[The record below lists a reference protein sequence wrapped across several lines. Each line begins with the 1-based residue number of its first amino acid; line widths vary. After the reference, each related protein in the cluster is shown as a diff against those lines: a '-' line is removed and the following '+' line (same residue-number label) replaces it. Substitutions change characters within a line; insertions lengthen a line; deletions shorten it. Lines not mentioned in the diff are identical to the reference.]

1 MKDRIFAAYS
11 PEAFKKVGYELV
23 DMLAQYLA
31 DAQQEKIPVNTHI
44 EPDEQ
49 LAFWKNLEAD
59 PEHPEILFS
68 EVIKKSI
75 QIHHPRYMGHQ
86 VCAPA
91 PMGALASM
99 VSSVLNNGM
108 AIYEMGG
115 PATAMEKVS
124 VDVML
129 QKVGFET
136 NGDGYLTSG
145 GTLGNLTALLAARQ
159 QAVSGDVWENG
170 LKRQLGVMVSSEAHY
185 SVDRACRVMG
195 LGADGII
202 KIPVDADFRM
212 NTKLLEACY
221 LEAQHKG
228 IEVMA
233 VVGSAPSTS
242 TGMHDDLEAI
252 GAFCKEHDLWFHVDG
267 AHGGAALFSEKYRY
281 LLQGIH
287 LADSIVIDGHK
298 MLMTPALMTFV
309 LYKNKMN
316 SFATFRQ
323 KAQYLLEKTGEDDW
337 YNGAR
342 RTMECTKLMMGM
354 KFYTLLKIHGEEF
367 FGDFV
372 TRMYDLG
379 RTFAEMIKT
388 RPSFELAVDPDSN
401 IVCFRWIS
409 KDLTVDQLNLRNARI
424 RDHILKKGVYY
435 IVQTNLSGLIY
446 LRTTLMNP
454 FTTQPMLVQLL
465 DEIETISK
473 TMNE

>member
-1 MKDRIFAAYS
+1 MKDRISAAYS

-49 LAFWKNLEAD
+49 LAFWKNLKAD
-59 PEHPEILFS
+59 LEHPETLFS

-212 NTKLLEACY
+212 NTKLLETCY

-435 IVQTNLSGLIY
+435 IVQTNLKGLVY
-446 LRTTLMNP
+446 MRTTLMNP

-465 DEIETISK
+465 DEIEAISEAL
-473 TMNE
+473 NE

>member
-1 MKDRIFAAYS
+1 MKDRIEEAYS
-11 PEAFKKVGYELV
+11 PEGFRKAGYELV
-23 DMLAQYLA
+23 DILAQYLA
-31 DAQQEKIPVNTHI
+31 DAQQENIPVNTHI
-44 EPDEQ
+44 EPRNQ
-49 LAFWKNLEAD
+49 LAFWKNLEVD
-59 PEHPEILFS
+59 PYHPEALFS

-75 QIHHPRYMGHQ
+75 QIHHPKYMGHQ

-124 VDVML
+124 VDLML
-129 QKVGFET
+129 QKVGFGE
-136 NGDGYLTSG
+136 NGDGFLTSG
-145 GTLGNLTALLAARQ
+145 GTLGNLTALLTARQ
-159 QAVSGDVWENG
+159 QAVSGDIWETG
-170 LKRQLGVMVSSEAHY
+170 LNRQLGVMVSSEAHY

-195 LGADGII
+195 LGAQGII
-202 KIPVDADFRM
+202 KIPVDSEFRM
-212 NTKLLEACY
+212 DTKLLESQY
-221 LEAQHKG
+221 LEAQQKG
-228 IEVMA
+228 IQVMA
-233 VVGSAPSTS
+233 VVGCAPSTS

-252 GAFCKEHDLWFHVDG
+252 GSFCQQHKLWFHVDG
-267 AHGGAALFSEKYRY
+267 AHGGAAVFSEKYRY
-281 LLQGIH
+281 LLHGIH

-323 KAQYLLEKTGEDDW
+323 KAQYLLDKTGQEDW

-354 KFYTLLKIHGEEF
+354 KFYTLLKIHGEELF
-367 FGDFV
+367 DDFV

-379 RTFAEMIKT
+379 RTFADLVKT
-388 RPSFELAVDPDSN
+388 RPQFELAVSPDSN
-401 IVCFRWIS
+401 IVCFRWVS
-409 KDLTVDQLNLRNARI
+409 QDLSVEELNLQNARI
-424 RDHILKKGVYY
+424 RDHILKKGAYY
-435 IVQTNLSGLIY
+435 IVQTNLNGLVY

-454 FTTQPMLVQLL
+454 FSTQPMLVQLL
-465 DEIETISK
+465 DEIEAISK
-473 TMNE
+473 SMDE